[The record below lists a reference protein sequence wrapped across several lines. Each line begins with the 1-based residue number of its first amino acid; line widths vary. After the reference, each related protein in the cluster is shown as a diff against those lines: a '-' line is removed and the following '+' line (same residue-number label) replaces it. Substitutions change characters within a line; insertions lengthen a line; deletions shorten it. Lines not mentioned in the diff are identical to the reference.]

1 MALNKKFLMSLALC
15 AMLPMVSCD
24 DDSDSS
30 NNDNTP
36 ECSAEKPC
44 ADENKVCSDEGK
56 CVDKP
61 AGTPECSAEKPCAD
75 ENKVCNDEGKCV
87 DKPAQELKMDCDGK
101 EDGSYCITASD
112 ANYGYVCYEGASVD
126 QAPTKCEDETPF
138 CLAVSG
144 GQYTKCVQCLTNKD
158 CGDDS
163 KTCNPNTHECIAAA
177 EANCPDVTFTGARC
191 IDDETLVHCEAGVED
206 PAYRIHCPTSANV
219 KFTGSACVSDE
230 YGIGNCQCLTD
241 DDCPDAERPVCNTE
255 FFYCMEPQEVSV
267 DDTLLTIDSFN
278 SDGCPEYTK
287 IDTVKSCTGEAGN
300 NAIVTYNN
308 GVIVTYNVNK
318 KFFPS
323 TVVLKADHTIT
334 IDNISSMKA
343 SKVIVTWKI
352 MTTPTNYD
360 DNYLKISDGKNE
372 KIYKTTQAKVE
383 TDAEFSIDSSVD
395 QIVIS
400 ASDDKYIGI
409 QSIKFYK

>member
-30 NNDNTP
+30 NNDN
-36 ECSAEKPC
+36 
-44 ADENKVCSDEGK
+44 
-56 CVDKP
+56 
-61 AGTPECSAEKPCAD
+61 TPECSAEKPCAD

-163 KTCNPNTHECIAAA
+163 KTCNPNTHECVAAA
-177 EANCPDVTFTGARC
+177 EANCPDVTFTGDRC

-241 DDCPDAERPVCNTE
+241 DDCPNAERPVCNTE
-255 FFYCMEPQEVSV
+255 FFYCLEPQEVSV

-278 SDGCPEYTK
+278 SKGCPEYTK

-300 NAIVTYNN
+300 DAVVTYNN

-318 KFFPS
+318 TFYNS
-323 TVVLKADHTIT
+323 TQTVVLKGDHTIT

-343 SKVIVTWKI
+343 SKVIVIWKI
-352 MTTPTNYD
+352 MTTSTNYD

-395 QIVIS
+395 KIVIS
-400 ASDDKYIGI
+400 ASNDRHIGI